1 MSHAYA
7 ADCKQTRH
15 NAPLWYVGNVNSPG
29 LSDSDFYGVRRAR
42 AACNAARAAAG
53 IVKDYVLDFYYPIHH
68 VRWRDRA
75 RCSPLLL
82 FIEYLVYRADATAET
97 GKDIDLDAVRS
108 REYETLVAYKA
119 RFIRILQKLD
129 LYHPAAAREIER
141 GEQYLRLEN
150 RVTSS
155 RWNRPSPS
163 SPANRSAVHA
173 DVMQIA
179 ELRPS
184 DVRLLH
190 CLLFGL
196 LRRPCDEE
204 LLSLLWP
211 VEVIADIGNDL
222 QHYADDVVH
231 GRYNTYHMLVEL
243 HGPEAPDAV
252 RAEISGYERLFLDR
266 LERFPLTRRAELL
279 RLCAR
284 LYRPR
289 IATIPDPLGS
299 GATPQ
304 PQRTAS

>member
-1 MSHAYA
+1 
-7 ADCKQTRH
+7 
-15 NAPLWYVGNVNSPG
+15 VNSPG
-29 LSDSDFYGVRRAR
+29 SSHSDFYGVQRAR

-53 IVKDYVLDFYYPIHH
+53 IVKDYVLDLYYPIHG
-68 VRWRDRA
+68 VRWRDKL

-82 FIEYLVYRADATAET
+82 FIEYLVYRADATAES
-97 GKDIDLDAVRS
+97 GKDIDLDAVRG
-108 REYETLVAYKA
+108 REYETLAAYKA

-129 LYHPAAAREIER
+129 LYHRAAAREIER

-155 RWNRPSPS
+155 RSTRSSPPSPP
-163 SPANRSAVHA
+163 SPLNRSADHA
-173 DVMQIA
+173 DVMRIA

-196 LRRPCDEE
+196 LHRPCDEE

-222 QHYADDVVH
+222 LHYADDVAH
-231 GRYNTYHMLVEL
+231 GRYNTYHMLVDL
-243 HGPEAPDAV
+243 HGSEAPDVV
-252 RAEISGYERLFLDR
+252 RAEISRYERLFLDR
-266 LERFPLTRRAELL
+266 LEGFPLTRRGELL
-279 RLCAR
+279 QLCAR

-289 IATIPDPLGS
+289 IATIPDPVGS
-299 GATPQ
+299 VATPR